1 MKKLVVTINYTLEL
15 LTSLLCD
22 NSPRVSLELNDC
34 FYNERVVLGHPR
46 EVFVSEH
53 LLDVVASVVDL
64 ACTNIARRAFKRKGG
79 IVHLGPV
86 FLNKS
91 LIDFD
96 HGTFQLCRLKL

>member
-64 ACTNIARRAFKRKGG
+64 ACTNIATRAFQGMGG
-79 IVHLGPV
+79 ILQLEPV
-86 FLNKS
+86 FLYNS

-96 HGTFQLCRLKL
+96 HGTFQVCLLNS